1 MQAIAE
7 LLGVCQRTLRRWRI
21 HISGKG
27 FNVDQRK
34 GAQRNVAHKLSIQ
47 ERQNIINVIN
57 EMRFA
62 HLPPAQVVA
71 ILAEEGNY
79 IGSEMTIYRIMREE
93 GLLNHR
99 GRARQMRKKREVP
112 MLEARGIK
120 QVLAWD
126 ITLLPSPIIGR
137 YYYLYMVMDVWSRRI
152 LGVEVHGE
160 QCGKLAGEFFDRI
173 CRDEKIN
180 KESAA
185 VLYSD
190 NGAH

>member
-27 FNVDQRK
+27 FSVDQRK

-137 YYYLYMVMDVWSRRI
+137 GLSPNPNQT
-152 LGVEVHGE
+152 L
-160 QCGKLAGEFFDRI
+160 CKLR
-173 CRDEKIN
+173 N
-180 KESAA
+180 P
-185 VLYSD
+185 VLPCTPVQFKHD
-190 NGAH
+190 GAWRSLVARVLWEH

>member
-27 FNVDQRK
+27 FSVDQRK

-62 HLPPAQVVA
+62 HLPPAQIVA

-79 IGSEMTIYRIMREE
+79 IGSEMTIYQ
-93 GLLNHR
+93 
-99 GRARQMRKKREVP
+99 ARQIRNKREVP

-120 QVLAWD
+120 QGHL
-126 ITLLPSPIIGR
+126 
-137 YYYLYMVMDVWSRRI
+137 
-152 LGVEVHGE
+152 E
-160 QCGKLAGEFFDRI
+160 KLM
-173 CRDEKIN
+173 
-180 KESAA
+180 
-185 VLYSD
+185 
-190 NGAH
+190 

>member
-7 LLGVCQRTLRRWRI
+7 LLGVTRRTLRRWRI

-27 FNVDQRK
+27 FSVDQRK

-99 GRARQMRKKREVP
+99 GRARQMR
-112 MLEARGIK
+112 
-120 QVLAWD
+120 
-126 ITLLPSPIIGR
+126 
-137 YYYLYMVMDVWSRRI
+137 
-152 LGVEVHGE
+152 
-160 QCGKLAGEFFDRI
+160 
-173 CRDEKIN
+173 
-180 KESAA
+180 
-185 VLYSD
+185 
-190 NGAH
+190 